1 VQTVRLLAFSTL
13 LSALT
18 LPAPGWA
25 DASAEPG
32 PAPYEPW
39 SGPGPFHRADAPVL
53 RDAPPPPLVTAPQ
66 NGRRP
71 FELALGVALGVPRCS
86 DGSIESERCDLLG
99 SGLGGDL
106 IALYRV
112 TPYFAFGGDFGLNR
126 FGPRE
131 SGAGSLF
138 ASVLGR
144 VYFLSEGFID
154 PHLELAFGAGSLTTG
169 ARESASSASY
179 RQQASG
185 PAARVGAGIDF
196 SIGTSVRLGP
206 ALDLTT
212 YLVDS
217 VRRCDSGGS
226 CVEHSLRSYAHPTG
240 FASLSFRLSIA
251 FGKPM

>member
-1 VQTVRLLAFSTL
+1 VQTVRLLALSTL
-13 LSALT
+13 ISTLT
-18 LPAPGWA
+18 LPTPGWA
-25 DASAEPG
+25 EAGAEPG

-39 SGPGPFHRADAPVL
+39 SGPAPFQRADAPVL
-53 RDAPPPPLVTAPQ
+53 RDAPPPPLVAAPE

-71 FELALGVALGVPRCS
+71 FELALGVGLGLPRCS
-86 DGSIESERCDLLG
+86 DGSIESERCALLG

-112 TPYFAFGGDFGLNR
+112 TPFFAFGGDVGLNR
-126 FGPRE
+126 FGPNE
-131 SGAGSLF
+131 SSAGSLF
-138 ASVLGR
+138 AGVLGR
-144 VYFLSEGFID
+144 VYFLGEGSID
-154 PHLELAFGAGSLTTG
+154 PHFELALGGGSLTTS
-169 ARESASSASY
+169 ARESASSMSF
-179 RQQASG
+179 RQKASG

-217 VRRCDSGGS
+217 VRRCDSGGP